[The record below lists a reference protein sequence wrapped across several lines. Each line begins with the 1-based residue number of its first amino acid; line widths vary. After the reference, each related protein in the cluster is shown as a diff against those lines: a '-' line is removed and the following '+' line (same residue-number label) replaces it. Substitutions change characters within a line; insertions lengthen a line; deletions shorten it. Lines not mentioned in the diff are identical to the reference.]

1 MQVITVEAFD
11 SFVNIAFNVV
21 TCGGSSCKRA
31 LQTRKQWIAVR
42 LLAEN
47 AKEVLQHNLNIYS
60 MIINCLCKDG
70 MAEEAPNI
78 FSQMISNEFN

>member
-21 TCGGSSCKRA
+21 TCGESSCKQA
-31 LQTRKQWIAVR
+31 LQTRKQRIAVR

-47 AKEVLQHNLNIYS
+47 AEEVLQ
-60 MIINCLCKDG
+60 
-70 MAEEAPNI
+70 A
-78 FSQMISNEFN
+78 